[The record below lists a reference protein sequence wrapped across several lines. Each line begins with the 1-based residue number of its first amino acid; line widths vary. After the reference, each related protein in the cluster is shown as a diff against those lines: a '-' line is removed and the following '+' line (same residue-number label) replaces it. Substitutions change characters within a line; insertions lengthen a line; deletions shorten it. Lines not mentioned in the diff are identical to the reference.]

1 MAIRKSGDWLC
12 ARVGDEVMMMS
23 ASQGSYIGLDAT
35 GARIWDLLDTLGDE
49 DAICAQ
55 LLTEFEVG
63 EAQCRTE
70 VDAFLAELERH
81 KAITRDS
88 VQAG

>member
-23 ASQGSYIGLDAT
+23 AIQGSYIGLDKT
-35 GARIWDLLDTLGDE
+35 GARIWDLLDTLTDE

-55 LLTEFEVG
+55 LLEEFEVG
-63 EAQCRTE
+63 EEQCRTE
-70 VDAFLAELERH
+70 VDAFLAELEHH
-81 KAITRDS
+81 KAITRDAA
-88 VQAG
+88 QAG